1 MKARL
6 TPEAEQDA
14 DEAITWYDQ
23 KSTALGDEFLKY
35 VNKCIQSIKRNPE
48 MYSRV
53 HRKMRRALLEV
64 FPYQVLYEID
74 PTEIVVYAIYHCA
87 RDPEGW
93 KKRLPA

>member
-14 DEAITWYDQ
+14 DEAIMWYDE
-23 KSTALGDEFLKY
+23 KSTAL
-35 VNKCIQSIKRNPE
+35 
-48 MYSRV
+48 
-53 HRKMRRALLEV
+53 RRALLEV

-87 RDPEGW
+87 RDPGGW
-93 KKRLPA
+93 KKRPPA

>member
-1 MKARL
+1 MNARL
-6 TPEAEQDA
+6 TPEAEQDT
-14 DEAITWYDQ
+14 DEAIAWYDQ
-23 KSTALGDEFLKY
+23 KSTVLADEFLRY
-35 VNKCIQSIKRNPE
+35 VNKCIHSIEQYPE
-48 MYSRV
+48 MYPRV

-64 FPYQVLYEID
+64 FPYQVIYEID